1 MINPINSDNNI
12 QMKAALDNA
21 KATQDQSFEEM
32 LQKASAGK
40 DEAKLREACANLESV
55 FLNMMFKSM
64 RNTVEKSDLMGESF
78 ATGVY
83 EDMLYEK
90 FAEEASKGKGL
101 GLGELLYKQLSANIK
116 RDEEE

>member
-1 MINPINSDNNI
+1 LINPINSDNNI

-32 LQKASAGK
+32 LQKPSAGK
-40 DEAKLREACANLESV
+40 DEAKLRDACANLECV
-55 FLNMMFKSM
+55 FLNMMFNSM
-64 RNTVEKSDLMGESF
+64 RITVEKSDLMGESF